1 MRVGLFGGSFN
12 PPHAGHL
19 AVARAVRAAL
29 RLDQVWLIPAAR
41 PPHKPD
47 HPEMAPPADRLAMA
61 RLAAEGEDGLDVCD
75 VELGR
80 SGPSYTIDTV
90 RELKA
95 AHPATGFAWLL
106 GADSVDEL
114 PTWRQAEALVREV
127 ELVVVTRPG
136 HDLEQNLAVV
146 ARELGPAAVEALR
159 RHVVAVEAP
168 VSSTEIRRR
177 IRAGEP
183 WEDQVPAAVAGYIRS
198 RGLYRRSA

>member
-1 MRVGLFGGSFN
+1 VGLLGGSFN

-19 AVARAVRAAL
+19 EVARAVRAAL
-29 RLDQVWLIPAAR
+29 GLDEVWLVPAAR

-47 HPEMAPPADRLAMA
+47 HPEMAPAEDRLAMS
-61 RLAAEGEDGLDVCD
+61 RLAAEGDGLGVCD
-75 VELGR
+75 VELAR

-95 AHPATGFAWLL
+95 AHPGTRFAWLI

-114 PTWRQAEALVREV
+114 PTWRRAGELLREV
-127 ELVVVTRPG
+127 DVVVVTRPG

-146 ARELGPAAVEALR
+146 ARALGPEAAAALR
-159 RHVVAVEAP
+159 RFVVEVEAP
-168 VSSTEIRRR
+168 DSSTEIRRR

-183 WEDQVPAAVAGYIRS
+183 WEDRVPPRVAEFIRA